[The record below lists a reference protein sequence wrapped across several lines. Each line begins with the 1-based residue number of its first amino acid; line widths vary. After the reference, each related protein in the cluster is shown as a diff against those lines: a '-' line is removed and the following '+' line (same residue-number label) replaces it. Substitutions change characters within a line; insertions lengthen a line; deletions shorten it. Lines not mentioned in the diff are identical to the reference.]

1 MLPILPE
8 QPIAVP
14 SMITLLSD
22 FGYQD
27 AYVAMM
33 KGAIATIAGAAVTC
47 DLTHGIA
54 PQDIL
59 AARFNLMM
67 AYSHFPVGT
76 VHLAVVDPGV
86 GSGRREI
93 AIKCPCGFFVGPD
106 NGILSGV
113 LQQEPVLAAVALT
126 NPDYWRV
133 PNPSNTFHGRDIFA
147 PAAAHLA
154 TGVAITELGTSIDPK
169 TLTQADLPFYTPV
182 SAPSDLPSTADKSSY
197 SGCIQYI
204 DRFGNLISNLPG
216 HLISDHLLHSR
227 QAPAWQVSLEMPAL
241 EQNSSR
247 ALLGIDAYYQVP
259 VGALA
264 ALVGSHGWVEIACSG
279 GSAAEVLAITGLTTA
294 KNIRVQ
300 LCIAVA

>member
-1 MLPILPE
+1 
-8 QPIAVP
+8 
-14 SMITLLSD
+14 MITLLSD
-22 FGYQD
+22 FGYRD

-33 KGAIATIAGAAVTC
+33 KGVIASLSGATATC
-47 DLTHGIA
+47 DLTHDIE

-67 AYSHFPVGT
+67 AYSHFSVGT

-86 GSGRREI
+86 GSGRRAI
-93 AIKCPCGFFVGPD
+93 ALKCPCGFFVGPD
-106 NGILSGV
+106 NGIFSGV

-133 PNPSNTFHGRDIFA
+133 PNPSHTFHGRDIFA

-154 TGVAITELGTSIDPK
+154 NGVAIANLGTRIDPN
-169 TLTQADLPFYTPV
+169 TLVQADLPFYTPI
-182 SAPSDLPSTADKSSY
+182 SPPLSGLPSASHSTSY

-216 HLISDHLLHSR
+216 HLIEGHPRPDSQSLV
-227 QAPAWQVSLEMPAL
+227 WQVSLELPAVGKNL
-241 EQNSSR
+241 S
-247 ALLGIDAYYQVP
+247 LIGIEAYYQVP

-264 ALVGSHGWVEIACSG
+264 ALIGSHGWIEIACNG
-279 GSAAEVLAITGLTTA
+279 GSAAEALAIANLAAA

-300 LCIAVA
+300 LCITLA

>member
-1 MLPILPE
+1 
-8 QPIAVP
+8 
-14 SMITLLSD
+14 MITLLSD
-22 FGYQD
+22 FGYRD

-33 KGAIATIAGAAVTC
+33 KGVIASLSSATAMC
-47 DLTHGIA
+47 DLTHDIE

-67 AYSHFPVGT
+67 AYLHFPVGT

-86 GSGRREI
+86 GSGRR
-93 AIKCPCGFFVGPD
+93 AVALKCPCGFFVGPD
-106 NGILSGV
+106 NGIFSGV

-133 PNPSNTFHGRDIFA
+133 PNPSHTFHGRDIFA
-147 PAAAHLA
+147 AAAAHLA
-154 TGVAITELGTSIDPK
+154 NGVAIANLGTRIDPS
-169 TLTQADLPFYTPV
+169 TLVQADLPFYTPI
-182 SAPSDLPSTADKSSY
+182 SPPLLGLPSASHSIRY

-216 HLISDHLLHSR
+216 HLIGDHLRPDSQSLV
-227 QAPAWQVSLEMPAL
+227 WQVSVEMPAAG
-241 EQNSSR
+241 QNLS
-247 ALLGIDAYYQVP
+247 LIGIEAYYQVP

-264 ALVGSHGWVEIACSG
+264 ALIGSHGWIEIACNG
-279 GSAAEVLAITGLTTA
+279 GSAAEALAIANLAAA

-300 LCIAVA
+300 LSITLA